1 MPPKLAPLPR
11 DLEFRRG
18 ERFQLVCSC
27 REGEPPLTF
36 SWLRDGAALVETQE
50 VSVRRFDEFSSSL
63 TVSALREDSAANYT
77 CIVSNQG
84 GSDSSTVRLTVLGT
98 YHVSFLLA
106 AYDQVF
112 KSREILFSKARFV
125 LAKDRSK

>member
-1 MPPKLAPLPR
+1 MCKLILMISLFVPVPPKLAPLPR
-11 DLEFRRG
+11 ELEFRRG

-63 TVSALREDSAANYT
+63 TISALREDSAANYT

-84 GSDSSTVRLTVLGT
+84 GSDSSTVKLTVLGK
-98 YHVSFLLA
+98 YL
-106 AYDQVF
+106 
-112 KSREILFSKARFV
+112 
-125 LAKDRSK
+125 